1 MSMTAVDKQGGTVA
15 MAGTAR
21 PQHRPLAI
29 ASLVGYWLLLAVVMS
44 ANGIFRELGLVPL
57 VGRSRAGVLSAA
69 LGITIILT
77 VTRFAYRQ
85 PKQSARSRKAV
96 SPTDVSLTWLMMTV
110 AFEELFGH
118 YVDGK
123 SWSELAA
130 NYAIWRGELWP
141 LVLLTVVLAPFIWG
155 RWWIPRAR

>member
-1 MSMTAVDKQGGTVA
+1 MSTTAVENQGKIVHTAKTVP
-15 MAGTAR
+15 
-21 PQHRPLAI
+21 PQHRPLSI

-44 ANGIFRELGLVPL
+44 ANGIFRELVLVPSI
-57 VGRSRAGVLSAA
+57 GRSRAGVLSAA
-69 LGITIILT
+69 LGVTIILT

-85 PKQSARSRKAV
+85 PKQSAGGWKPV
-96 SPTDVSLTWLMMTV
+96 SPAGVSLTWLMMTV

-123 SWSELAA
+123 SWSDLAA